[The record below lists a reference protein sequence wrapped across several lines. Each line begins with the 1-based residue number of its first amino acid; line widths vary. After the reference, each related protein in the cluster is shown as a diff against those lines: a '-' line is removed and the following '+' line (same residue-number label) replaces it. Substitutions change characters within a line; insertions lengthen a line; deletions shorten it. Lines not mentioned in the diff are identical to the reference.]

1 MIIEENNGTK
11 QQNKQ
16 DAIVL
21 LDEDDYGE
29 KVETKFLNNSLNTI
43 GVKETQES
51 TELKDLNNVFKEEKE
66 LKDKINI
73 NLNKNNIIKKDTK
86 IINDKKD
93 FNNEQLK
100 LIKHENHL
108 TEIDNIQKSLEFKE
122 IEFVKEKDE
131 NKDLNN
137 TEELKVINESQIKLI
152 PEPIDSNININD
164 VSDLKEYKI
173 YCSNSSDLYVVKVG
187 KYLDS
192 NIILICIESKEAI
205 EPNFYYKS
213 IYSLDDL
220 VTRNKIFL
228 LYKKN
233 DKLYKL
239 FIKIFNN
246 KNVKVTKDTNDSNH
260 INLIMKLIMPDGEN
274 SMIILQLTRKE
285 KEKDEAFYDAFVS
298 FEKELERENEK
309 KKYLN
314 SFGDEKNFTYD
325 VGGINYDH
333 QIVDKDAK
341 IKKKIKKREE
351 ENKES
356 KENKENKENINEEKN
371 KKGGN
376 RKNVEDEKLLYE
388 FNKKYRTRLKLK
400 DKELY
405 LHEKGLS
412 SDCITKLSKIHFK
425 IAEELYLNNNKISSI
440 DGLINSN
447 FNNLKILSVHD
458 NNISKIGKLANCSF
472 IPTLTELYL
481 YNNKLQ
487 NLDEFSGCN
496 FDELSILHLF
506 NNSLVNIDGL
516 GYCNFKK
523 ITKLLLYNNKIENID
538 KLGNCNFS
546 TLKVLSLYNNKI
558 SNIDALGKCNLEN
571 LNEILLNKNKISNI
585 DCFAHCNL
593 SNLNLLVLHN
603 NRINNI
609 DAFDK
614 CNFRELRTLFLYSN
628 RFSKNT
634 QKNLKI
640 IEDLKHRNKS
650 LSVFKW

>member
-1 MIIEENNGTK
+1 MIIEENNSTK
-11 QQNKQ
+11 PKNMQ
-16 DAIVL
+16 DTIAL
-21 LDEDDYGE
+21 LDEDDYSGE
-29 KVETKFLNNSLNTI
+29 KVETKLLNNSLNTI
-43 GVKETQES
+43 GIKETQES
-51 TELKDLNNVFKEEKE
+51 TEIKDINSVIKEEKD
-66 LKDKINI
+66 LKDKIDENTT
-73 NLNKNNIIKKDTK
+73 KNSIIKNEIKSIDETKDY
-86 IINDKKD
+86 NLQ
-93 FNNEQLK
+93 QLK
-100 LIKHENHL
+100 YIKYENSSK
-108 TEIDNIQKSLEFKE
+108 EIENIRKSLEFKE
-122 IEFVKEKDE
+122 IKYVKEKEEDKVIN
-131 NKDLNN
+131 NK
-137 TEELKVINESQIKLI
+137 EELKVINENEIKVLSK
-152 PEPIDSNININD
+152 PIDININIKD

-187 KYLDS
+187 KYLDT
-192 NIILICIESKEAI
+192 NIILLCIESKEAT
-205 EPNFYYKS
+205 EPNFYYQS
-213 IYSLDDL
+213 VYSLDDL
-220 VTRNKIFL
+220 VARNKIFL

-233 DKLYKL
+233 DKLHKL
-239 FIKIFNN
+239 FLKIFNN
-246 KNVKVTKDTNDSNH
+246 KNVKVTKDTDDPNY

-274 SMIILQLTRKE
+274 SMIMLKLIRKE
-285 KEKDEAFYDAFVS
+285 KEKDEAFYDAFIS

-341 IKKKIKKREE
+341 IKKKIQKMEE
-351 ENKES
+351 ENKE
-356 KENKENKENINEEKN
+356 NIKEEKN
-371 KKGGN
+371 KKVGN
-376 RKNVEDEKLLYE
+376 RRNVDDETLLHE
-388 FNKKYRTRLKLK
+388 FNKKYKTRLKLK

-405 LHEKGLS
+405 LYEKGLLS
-412 SDCITKLSKIHFK
+412 ESVSKLSKIHFR

-458 NNISKIGKLANCSF
+458 NNISKIGQLANCSF
-472 IPTLTELYL
+472 IPKLTELYL

-506 NNSLVNIDGL
+506 NNNLVNIDGL

-538 KLGNCNFS
+538 KLANCNFS

-558 SNIDALGKCNLEN
+558 TNIDALGKCNLEN

-585 DCFAHCNL
+585 DCLVHCNL

-603 NRINNI
+603 NKLNNI

-640 IEDLKHRNKS
+640 IEDLKHRNKY